1 MKPELQKP
9 LRAKHVLMV
18 MPSIRIGTAE
28 DPPAVII
35 QRTRN
40 KNVTAA
46 YNTFHRSNPTKS
58 TSNVRLLTAFISNEE
73 TEALERRTPGKL

>member
-9 LRAKHVLMV
+9 LKAEHVLMA
-18 MPSIRIGTAE
+18 MPSICIGTAQ
-28 DPPAVII
+28 DLPGVFI

-46 YNTFHRSNPTKS
+46 YSTIHRSNPTKS
-58 TSNVRLLTAFISNEE
+58 TSNVRLLTALISNEE

>member
-1 MKPELQKP
+1 M
-9 LRAKHVLMV
+9 
-18 MPSIRIGTAE
+18 
-28 DPPAVII
+28 VII

-58 TSNVRLLTAFISNEE
+58 TSNVRLLTALISNEE
-73 TEALERRTPGKL
+73 TEALEKRTPGKL